1 MKIAYVYD
9 VIHPY
14 VPGGVQ
20 KRIWEISRRLASRG
34 HEVTIFG
41 MKHWEGGDITSTEGV
56 RMWGVCPPQPLFV
69 NGHRS
74 IRESL
79 YFAWRI
85 MPPLLKER
93 FGLVDCQNFPYFPCF
108 SATIHSITR
117 RSRLVITW
125 HEVWDDYWS
134 DYLGR
139 SGIFGKLVERA
150 TARLPCVNAVGT
162 VHNKDRLL
170 SIGTRGDRIRVVP
183 MGGISLPEVQRI
195 PPAKDSTDIVFVG
208 RLVKAK
214 GVDTL
219 LHSIAHLKSNSIEAS
234 VTIIGDGS
242 EKANLE
248 ALSRALGVG
257 DQVRFLG
264 RVEEDARVIS
274 LMKSARVF
282 VYPAMPEGS
291 WSVSIIEANA
301 CGLPVVSVRSG
312 RLGTNQVVT
321 EGCNGLLADEQ
332 SPAAIS
338 EKLTLLLMNE
348 SLRADLAR
356 KASAFARDQDWDTVA
371 EKVEILYREAMTAGS
386 KKEQSASGSQEAW

>member
-14 VPGGVQ
+14 VAGGVQ
-20 KRIWEISRRLASRG
+20 KRIWELSRRLARRG
-34 HEVTIFG
+34 HQVTVFG
-41 MKHWEGGDITSTEGV
+41 MKHWSGDDIIFAEGV
-56 RMWGVCPPQPLFV
+56 TLWGVCPPQSLFV
-69 NGHRS
+69 NGRRS
-74 IRESL
+74 IKESL
-79 YFAWRI
+79 YFSCRVLA
-85 MPPLLKER
+85 PLLKGQ
-93 FGLVDCQNFPYFPCF
+93 FDIVDCQNFPYFPCF
-108 SATIHSITR
+108 PAAVHSFMR

-150 TARLPCVNAVGT
+150 TARLAGVNSVGT
-162 VHNKDRLL
+162 THNKERLIA
-170 SIGTRGDRIRVVP
+170 IGAHQDGIRVVP
-183 MGGISLPEVQRI
+183 MGGVSLSDVEEI
-195 PPAKDSTDIVFVG
+195 PPARDGTDIVFVG

-219 LHSIAHLKSNSIEAS
+219 LQAIACLKANSIDAS

-242 EKANLE
+242 ERENLE
-248 ALSRALGVG
+248 ALSSELGVRR
-257 DQVRFLG
+257 QVRFLG

-274 LMKSARVF
+274 LMKAARVF

-321 EGCNGLLADEQ
+321 EGWNGLLADEQ
-332 SPAAIS
+332 SAEAVA
-338 EKLTLLLMNE
+338 EKLKLPLQNE
-348 SLRADLAR
+348 SLRAALAGN
-356 KASAFARDQDWDTVA
+356 ALAFAREQDWDIVA
-371 EKVEILYREAMTAGS
+371 EKVEILYCEAMIIGHQGRNS
-386 KKEQSASGSQEAW
+386 SR

>member
-14 VPGGVQ
+14 VAGGVQ
-20 KRIWEISRRLASRG
+20 KRIWEVSRRLARRG
-34 HEVTIFG
+34 HQVTIFG
-41 MKHWEGGDITSTEGV
+41 MKHWQGEDVLRNEGV
-56 RMWGVCPPQPLFV
+56 RLWGVCPPQPLFV

-74 IRESL
+74 VGESL
-79 YFAWRI
+79 YFACRVL
-85 MPPLLKER
+85 PPLLRER
-93 FGLVDCQNFPYFPCF
+93 FDVIDCQNFPYFPCF
-108 SATIHSITR
+108 PAAVHSITR

-139 SGIFGKLVERA
+139 RGVIGKLVERA
-150 TARLPCVNAVGT
+150 AARLACLNSVGT
-162 VHNKDRLL
+162 THNGDRLIA
-170 SIGTRGDRIRVVP
+170 IGARQDAIRVVP
-183 MGGISLPEVQRI
+183 MGGVSLSDVEEI
-195 PPAKDSTDIVFVG
+195 PPAVDGTDIVFVG

-219 LHSIAHLKSNSIEAS
+219 LHSIACLKANSIDAS
-234 VTIIGDGS
+234 VNIIGDGS
-242 EKANLE
+242 ERGNLE
-248 ALSRALGVG
+248 ALSGQLGVR
-257 DQVRFLG
+257 DRVRFLG
-264 RVEEDARVIS
+264 KVEEDARVIS

-321 EGCNGLLADEQ
+321 EGWNGLLADQQ
-332 SPAAIS
+332 SAEAIA
-338 EKLTLLLMNE
+338 EKLKVLLQNE
-348 SLRADLAR
+348 PLRAALAGN
-356 KASAFARDQDWDTVA
+356 ALAFAREQDWDVVA
-371 EKVEILYREAMTAGS
+371 EKADILYCEAM
-386 KKEQSASGSQEAW
+386 SAR